1 MDLSLVT
8 PTTTIVKDHLP
19 LKISLLHQS
28 VKRFFFFFEEMKFN
42 AQDFRFFVF
51 VICTVSF
58 WPRACFLDGKL
69 WNFQVENGGEKPTQ
83 AVPENSKELCE
94 PSTADPSENAP
105 IVGEDAV
112 STQKDEVAPA
122 TAVDAPIA
130 DGEFFIYFFF
140 FFVSLYHSLTVL
152 KALSFLCLCV
162 SIRSKLQDYRNS
174 KLKVLFFFY
183 FRRYAESDFDS

>member
-1 MDLSLVT
+1 M
-8 PTTTIVKDHLP
+8 
-19 LKISLLHQS
+19 
-28 VKRFFFFFEEMKFN
+28 
-42 AQDFRFFVF
+42 
-51 VICTVSF
+51 SF
-58 WPRACFLDGKL
+58 WSRACFLDGKL

-83 AVPENSKELCE
+83 AVGENSKELCE

-130 DGEFFIYFFF
+130 DGEFFFFF
-140 FFVSLYHSLTVL
+140 FFVSLCHSLTLL

-162 SIRSKLQDYRNS
+162 SILSKLYDYRNS
-174 KLKVLFFFY
+174 KLKVLFFFIFYYY

>member
-28 VKRFFFFFEEMKFN
+28 VKRFFFFFFFEEMKFN

-130 DGEFFIYFFF
+130 DGEFFIFFLLHCF
-140 FFVSLYHSLTVL
+140 
-152 KALSFLCLCV
+152 ALSLSHCAQSFIISLSVRFDSVKASRL
-162 SIRSKLQDYRNS
+162 SKLEVES
-174 KLKVLFFFY
+174 FVLFLF
-183 FRRYAESDFDS
+183 

>member
-1 MDLSLVT
+1 M
-8 PTTTIVKDHLP
+8 
-19 LKISLLHQS
+19 
-28 VKRFFFFFEEMKFN
+28 
-42 AQDFRFFVF
+42 
-51 VICTVSF
+51 SF
-58 WPRACFLDGKL
+58 WSRACFLDGKL

-83 AVPENSKELCE
+83 AVGENSKELCE

-130 DGEFFIYFFF
+130 DGEFFFFF
-140 FFVSLYHSLTVL
+140 FFVSLCHSLTL
-152 KALSFLCLCV
+152 LQALSFLCLCV
-162 SIRSKLQDYRNS
+162 SILSKLYDYRNS
-174 KLKVLFFFY
+174 KLKVLFFFIFYYYFYFY

>member
-1 MDLSLVT
+1 M
-8 PTTTIVKDHLP
+8 
-19 LKISLLHQS
+19 
-28 VKRFFFFFEEMKFN
+28 
-42 AQDFRFFVF
+42 
-51 VICTVSF
+51 SF
-58 WPRACFLDGKL
+58 WSRACFLDGKL

-83 AVPENSKELCE
+83 AVGENSKELCE

-122 TAVDAPIA
+122 TAVDAPIV
-130 DGEFFIYFFF
+130 DGEFFFLLLLLLCFAL
-140 FFVSLYHSLTVL
+140 SLSHLL

-162 SIRSKLQDYRNS
+162 SILSKLYDYRNS
-174 KLKVLFFFY
+174 KLKVLFFFIFYYYFYFY

>member
-1 MDLSLVT
+1 
-8 PTTTIVKDHLP
+8 
-19 LKISLLHQS
+19 
-28 VKRFFFFFEEMKFN
+28 MKFN

-130 DGEFFIYFFF
+130 DGEFFIFFSSSLF
-140 FFVSLYHSLTVL
+140 RSITLSLCSKLYHFFVC
-152 KALSFLCLCV
+152 AFRFGQSFK
-162 SIRSKLQDYRNS
+162 IIETRS
-174 KLKVLFFFY
+174 
-183 FRRYAESDFDS
+183 

>member
-130 DGEFFIYFFF
+130 DGEFFIFFSSSLF
-140 FFVSLYHSLTVL
+140 RSITLSLCSKLYHFFVCAFRFGQASRL
-152 KALSFLCLCV
+152 
-162 SIRSKLQDYRNS
+162 SKLEVES
-174 KLKVLFFFY
+174 FVLFLF
-183 FRRYAESDFDS
+183 

>member
-28 VKRFFFFFEEMKFN
+28 VKRFFFFFFEEMKFN

-130 DGEFFIYFFF
+130 DGEFFIFFF
-140 FFVSLYHSLTVL
+140 FFIVSLYHSLTVL

-162 SIRSKLQDYRNS
+162 SIRSSFKIIETRS
-174 KLKVLFFFY
+174 
-183 FRRYAESDFDS
+183 